1 MLTSLL
7 SLLANGFL
15 FFALHLDSTSSF
27 PPPLKSA
34 EEAKCLKKMRAGDQ
48 EAKETLILHNMRL
61 VAHIIKKY
69 YSNYSDQDD
78 LISIGTIGLI
88 KGINT
93 FNEGK
98 GTRLATYVAKC
109 IENAILS

>member
-1 MLTSLL
+1 MFNVLL
-7 SLLANGFL
+7 NLFSNGFL
-15 FFALHLDSTSSF
+15 LFALHLDSASSF
-27 PPPLKSA
+27 PPPLKVQ
-34 EEAKCLKKMRAGDQ
+34 EEYEYLQKMKSGD
-48 EAKETLILHNMRL
+48 EKARETLILHNMRL

-78 LISIGTIGLI
+78 LISIGTVGLI

-93 FNEGK
+93 FDFNK

-109 IENAILS
+109 IEKAILS

>member
-1 MLTSLL
+1 MLDLFL
-7 SLLANGFL
+7 SSIFNGFL

-27 PPPLKSA
+27 PPPLTANKELDCLHRMQKGD
-34 EEAKCLKKMRAGDQ
+34 EEAR
-48 EAKETLILHNMRL
+48 ETLIVHNMRL
-61 VAHIIKKY
+61 VAHIVKKY
-69 YSNYSDQDD
+69 YSSCIDQDD
-78 LISIGTIGLI
+78 LISVGTIGLI

-93 FNEGK
+93 FKPDK